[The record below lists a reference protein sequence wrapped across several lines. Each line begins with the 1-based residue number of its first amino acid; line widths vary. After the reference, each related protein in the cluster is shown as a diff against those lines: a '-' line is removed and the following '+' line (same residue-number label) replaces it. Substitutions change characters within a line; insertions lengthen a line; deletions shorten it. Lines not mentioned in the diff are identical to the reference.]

1 MIVRSSVRPARRAAA
16 VPPRRAVAACLLLL
30 LAFLA
35 GCGARSVPLEDAPLP
50 YRQAEDNFRLGNYE
64 KAVRAY
70 QVFLDSAF
78 SEDYPELVPRAFY
91 RMALSEYRRGR
102 YAECLAVL
110 DRMERRLPDRE
121 WPQVYTL
128 RGDAELARGRTMSAL
143 RWWERAWEV
152 SEGEERS
159 AAKRHIAEALD
170 RMDATGLERAR
181 GVLTAPPLQ
190 ALVDKRL
197 SGVPAASRPP
207 VRSSRPG
214 TPPPMR
220 AGSADPSLPAGVA
233 PDTPVLPDNVRIGV
247 LLPLSGEFASYG
259 QRSLD
264 GIKLA
269 LGPLADRLVV
279 RDTRGEPASGRAA
292 FDTFISDPNII
303 AVLGPLRSKV
313 AEVVAPRAESARV
326 PTLLL
331 SQQDGPTGQWLK
343 QPSMT
348 AARQAE
354 ALAEYAVASQGLRR
368 FAILY
373 PNDPY
378 GVALSS
384 AFRDELAR
392 RGATLVGSLVY
403 DPQQREFSVEALSV
417 DKWSDD
423 DGLEAV
429 FIPDFAESA
438 IPLAVQLR
446 RAHPNLRLFGSN
458 GWNDPGALGPAAAD
472 LDGAVFVDGFF
483 ASSTR
488 PGTQQFVAAYRAAY
502 GGSTPELLEAQAY
515 DAALLLARALQGGAA
530 SRAQVVQALQVP
542 RTIEGAVGTIGVLP
556 QGLQRQLFLLKL
568 TSGTITEISAKSAP
582 PPLPPVAHSAAGAP

>member
-1 MIVRSSVRPARRAAA
+1 MIVRSHSRPARRAAA
-16 VPPRRAVAACLLLL
+16 APALRSAGAGILLLI
-30 LAFLA
+30 LALLA
-35 GCGARSVPLEDAPLP
+35 GCGARTVPLEDAPLP

-64 KAVRAY
+64 KAVRGY
-70 QVFLDSAF
+70 QIFLDSEF

-102 YAECLAVL
+102 YAECLAAL

-128 RGDAELARGRTMSAL
+128 RGDAELARGRTMTAL
-143 RWWERAWEV
+143 RWWERAWEI
-152 SEGEERS
+152 SEGEERRS
-159 AAKRHIAEALD
+159 AKQHISDALD
-170 RMDATGLERAR
+170 RMDASALERAR

-190 ALVDKRL
+190 ALVDRRL
-197 SGVPAASRPP
+197 TGVPAGSRPP
-207 VRSSRPG
+207 IRGSRPAAQS
-214 TPPPMR
+214 PS
-220 AGSADPSLPAGVA
+220 AGAAAAVSGAVA
-233 PDTPVLPDNVRIGV
+233 PDTPVLPAAARIGV

-264 GIKLA
+264 GIKLG
-269 LGPLADRLVV
+269 LGPLADRIEV

-292 FDTFISDPNII
+292 FDEFLADPNVI

-331 SQQDGPTGQWLK
+331 SQQDGPTGRWVK
-343 QPSMT
+343 QPAMT

-354 ALAEYAVASQGLRR
+354 ALAEYAIDAQGLRR

-378 GVALSS
+378 GTALSS

-403 DPQQREFSVEALSV
+403 DPNQREFSVEALSV
-417 DKWSDD
+417 AKWSKD
-423 DGLEAV
+423 DGLQAV

-446 RAHPNLRLFGSN
+446 RAHPELRLFGSN

-488 PGTQQFVAAYRAAY
+488 PATQQFVAAYRSAY
-502 GGSTPELLEAQAY
+502 GGAAPELLEAQAY
-515 DAALLLARALQGGAA
+515 DAALLLARALQGSAA
-530 SRAQVVQALQVP
+530 SRAQVAQALQAP
-542 RTIEGAVGTIGVLP
+542 RTLEGATGTIGVLP
-556 QGLQRQLFLLKL
+556 HGVQRQLFLLKL
-568 TSGTITEISAKSAP
+568 TSGTITEIAATAAP
-582 PPLPPVAHSAAGAP
+582 APPPVAHSAPAAP